1 MLFAIGVGGGKLKT
15 EQSESS
21 TKAAATVARKVDI
34 AATMVSQPS
43 SEDLSKEQ
51 VSHEHEPVKYL
62 TQ

>member
-1 MLFAIGVGGGKLKT
+1 MLLAIGVAGGKLNT
-15 EQSESS
+15 EQSELS

-51 VSHEHEPVKYL
+51 VSLEHEPVKYL